1 MIWKVRTQVTVL
13 PRIVVLR
20 QMAVT
25 QETALLQTAVMQV
38 AEPNAVMQVTGTSG
52 GWVETETVH

>member
-1 MIWKVRTQVTVL
+1 VTVL
-13 PRIVVLR
+13 PRIVVPR